1 MVCFSY
7 TIVNT
12 LHKRDDKHD
21 DNNNNYYFRFIF
33 VYFEGGCLS
42 VRRHQQRCAVSIS
55 LNTVYMNPR
64 QAELTLLHVSTIIQ
78 LYRA

>member
-1 MVCFSY
+1 MHFCAFWGRLSV
-7 TIVNT
+7 
-12 LHKRDDKHD
+12 
-21 DNNNNYYFRFIF
+21 
-33 VYFEGGCLS
+33 CLS

-55 LNTVYMNPR
+55 LNTVYMNPL